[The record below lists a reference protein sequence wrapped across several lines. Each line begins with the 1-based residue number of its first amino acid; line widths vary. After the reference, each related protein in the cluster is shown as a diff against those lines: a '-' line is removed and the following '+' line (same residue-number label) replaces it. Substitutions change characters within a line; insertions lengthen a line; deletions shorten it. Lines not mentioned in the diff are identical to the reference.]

1 VVLLIWVLL
10 LRVFVLV
17 VSVEVLLMLVVMG
30 SLGGL
35 VVVVG

>member
-1 VVLLIWVLL
+1 
-10 LRVFVLV
+10 VFVLV